1 MERAWPFESKPE
13 GGARPR
19 GPADFVADRGEGVDA
34 VVVRIGLHDAQL
46 VLVDGHGAWE
56 RWVYR
61 SLDEASAVAKR
72 LGIEVHQGE
81 FPERV
86 RVRMNTYLRTPESF
100 TRAPYPEQGRVGPVL
115 PYPENR
121 PRPAE
126 PLPEER
132 PPT

>member
-19 GPADFVADRGEGVDA
+19 APSDFVADRGEGVDA

-46 VLVDGHGAWE
+46 VLVDGKGAWE

-61 SLDEASAVAKR
+61 SLDEASAVAKE
-72 LGIEVHQGE
+72 LGIPVHDGE
-81 FPERV
+81 FPEGV
-86 RVRMNTYLRTPESF
+86 RVRMNTYQRSEESF
-100 TRAPYPEQGRVGPVL
+100 ARAAYPEQGRVGPVL

-121 PRPAE
+121 PRPSE

-132 PPT
+132 PST